1 MNHSLFHRFHRFHFS
16 HLSLFLKISPMFQ
29 FLSLARL
36 SLAAFLITPCLV
48 SAQTTNYPTK
58 PVRVILP
65 FPPGGST
72 SIVARIFQQKFT
84 ESWGQSIIV
93 DNRPGGNTIIGSE
106 AMVRAPADGYTL
118 LGVTSTHIINP
129 WLQPKLPYDT
139 FKDFAAVST
148 LTRADF
154 MMATSPSFPP
164 NTLKE
169 FIDYAK
175 SNPGKINSVTVG
187 LGTVQHLVIEL
198 FMDASGTK
206 FTVVPYKGGGP
217 ANTDLIAGV
226 VQVTFNNPGSLSSF
240 VRAGKMK
247 GIAISGERRKAS
259 LPEVPTFAEAGLPG
273 FSAVNWMAMLAP
285 AATPK
290 DIIQKINVE
299 ISKAQNSKEVIDQIT
314 NQAIEPFPNTVA
326 ATEALIRTDY
336 ERYGKIIREK
346 NIKAD
351 TD

>member
-1 MNHSLFHRFHRFHFS
+1 MLQFSRRIVSLTCAWT
-16 HLSLFLKISPMFQ
+16 LMAIVTT
-29 FLSLARL
+29 AG
-36 SLAAFLITPCLV
+36 
-48 SAQTTNYPTK
+48 AQTAANYPNK

-72 SIVARIFQQKFT
+72 SIVARIFSQKFT

-106 AMVRAPADGYTL
+106 AMVRSPADGYTL

-139 FKDFAAVST
+139 FKDFAAIST

-154 MMATSPSFPP
+154 MMAASTTFPP
-164 NTLKE
+164 NTLKD
-169 FIDYAK
+169 FIAYAK
-175 SNPGKINSVTVG
+175 SHPGKVNSVTVG

-198 FMDASGTK
+198 FMDASGTQ

-217 ANTDLIAGV
+217 ANIDLIAGV
-226 VQVTFNNPGSLSSF
+226 VQITFNNPGSLSSF
-240 VRAGKMK
+240 VKAGKMK
-247 GIAISGERRKAS
+247 GIAISGDRRKAA
-259 LPEVPTFAEAGLPG
+259 LPNVPTFAEAGFPG

-290 DIIQKINVE
+290 DIIQKINAE
-299 ISKAQNSKEVIDQIT
+299 IARAQGSADVKEQIT
-314 NQAIEPFPNTVA
+314 NQAIDTFPNTVA
-326 ATEALIRTDY
+326 ATEALIRLDY
-336 ERYGKIIREK
+336 ERYGKVIREK

-351 TD
+351 PE